1 MLGMWHVWDIG
12 CWGCVML
19 GIWNVWDVGC
29 SGCGIC
35 DVRVVG
41 CSRCKMFGMWGVQ
54 DMECSGCGMLGL
66 CDVRDLGC
74 LGCGMF
80 DGMWDVDLQNARRFF
95 PSFQFIG
102 CIQRNPSRLT
112 LKQLGRKDFS
122 ME

>member
-12 CWGCVML
+12 CWGFGMFGWLDVR
-19 GIWNVWDVGC
+19 DVGC
-29 SGCGIC
+29 
-35 DVRVVG
+35 V
-41 CSRCKMFGMWGVQ
+41 MFGLWDVQ
-54 DMECSGCGMLGL
+54 D
-66 CDVRDLGC
+66 VGC
-74 LGCGMF
+74 LGCGVF
-80 DGMWDVDLQNARRFF
+80 RIWNVRDVGCWGCVIFGMWDVDLQNAGRFF